1 MNELQENEKKGV
13 MRKNKEKEKGP
24 TSTAPL
30 QPRCSL
36 ITISGGR
43 ETTPS
48 VSSASALLYY
58 PTSTMNIIITSSHHK
73 SKLN

>member
-1 MNELQENEKKGV
+1 MNERQENEKKGV

-24 TSTAPL
+24 TSAAPLLL

-48 VSSASALLYY
+48 VSNASALLYY
-58 PTSTMNIIITSSHHK
+58 PTS
-73 SKLN
+73 SKKKKK